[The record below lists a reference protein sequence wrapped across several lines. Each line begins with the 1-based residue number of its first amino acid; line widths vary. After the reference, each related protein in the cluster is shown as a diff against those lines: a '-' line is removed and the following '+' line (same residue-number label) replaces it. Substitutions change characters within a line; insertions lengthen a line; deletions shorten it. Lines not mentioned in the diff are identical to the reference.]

1 MVGRDKSRCSLL
13 KHCLQCSTNA
23 WPLGPFRKTLCVRT
37 LRKGRVAEA
46 HVNDNATM
54 AIRDF
59 NAQLL
64 RDERVSLA
72 FVPIGDGMAL
82 CTKRG
87 M

>member
-1 MVGRDKSRCSLL
+1 MADL
-13 KHCLQCSTNA
+13 
-23 WPLGPFRKTLCVRT
+23 W
-37 LRKGRVAEA
+37 LRLFVCEPAAKVCEGAPRSGRVADA
-46 HVNDNATM
+46 HDEDNATV

-72 FVPIGDGMAL
+72 FVPITDGMAL

>member
-1 MVGRDKSRCSLL
+1 MSQSGHSVCTA
-13 KHCLQCSTNA
+13 H
-23 WPLGPFRKTLCVRT
+23 
-37 LRKGRVAEA
+37 RKGRVADADVE
-46 HVNDNATM
+46 DNATV

-87 M
+87 A